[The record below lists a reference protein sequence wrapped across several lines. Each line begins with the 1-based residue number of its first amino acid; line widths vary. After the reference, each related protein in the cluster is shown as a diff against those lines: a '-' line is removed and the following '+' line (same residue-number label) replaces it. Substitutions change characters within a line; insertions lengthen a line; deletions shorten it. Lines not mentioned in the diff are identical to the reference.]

1 MRIRD
6 LEIFLDLLKS
16 RSPTQ
21 TAERFSLT
29 QPNVSM
35 VVKRLENLAGLPLF
49 ERIGK
54 KLLPTS
60 RALFLGG
67 MWLEVVQSY
76 YASLESLDRADLQEI
91 AGELNIVATHT
102 ISEYFL
108 PRIFFEFVKA
118 HRKVRL
124 KLQTLNAQECLHHIK
139 SGKADLAL
147 LEGEISAQY
156 VKTERLISEMLYTD
170 SLIVASNDFIL
181 ASRTRSLKSLLERDW
196 VLHEYGFWQREQFLN
211 TLAKQ
216 GVEIPILLELSSIA
230 AIKDLVIHKG
240 ALSIFSEIAIKE
252 ELENKVLFPLKI
264 KDLSLEHHFYSL
276 KRESQPHNEVLVKF
290 EEYLLERNKQ

>member
-16 RSPTQ
+16 KSPTQ
-21 TAERFSLT
+21 TAERFSTT

-35 VVKRLENLAGLPLF
+35 VVKRLENLAGSPLF

-67 MWLEVVQSY
+67 MWLEVVQGY
-76 YASLESLDRADLQEI
+76 YASLESLDRTDLQEI
-91 AGELNIVATHT
+91 TGELNIAATHT

-108 PRIFFEFVKA
+108 PRILFEFAKT
-118 HRKVRL
+118 HKKVRL
-124 KLQTLNAQECLHHIK
+124 KLQTCNAQECLNCIK
-139 SGKADLAL
+139 SGKVDLAL

-156 VKTERLISEMLYTD
+156 AKTERLISEMLYTD

-181 ASRTRSLKSLLERDW
+181 ASRTRSLKSLLDKTW
-196 VLHEYGFWQREQFLN
+196 ILCEYGSGQREQFVN
-211 TLAKQ
+211 ALAKQ

-240 ALSIFSEIAIKE
+240 ALSIFSEITIKE
-252 ELENKVLFPLKI
+252 ELENKVLFPIKI
-264 KDLSLEHHFYSL
+264 KDLPLEHHFYSL
-276 KRESQPHNEVLVKF
+276 KRQSQLYNEVLVKF
-290 EEYLLERNKQ
+290 EEYVLEWSKQ